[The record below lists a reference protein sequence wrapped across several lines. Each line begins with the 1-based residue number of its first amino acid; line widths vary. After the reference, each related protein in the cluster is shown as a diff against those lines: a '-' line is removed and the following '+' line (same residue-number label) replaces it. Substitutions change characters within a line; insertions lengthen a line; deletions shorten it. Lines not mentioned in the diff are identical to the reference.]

1 MQRTPQ
7 VGRNYWSQLLCVS
20 YGGFTSLSVESQAHD
35 LLGEEKEGKERHPA
49 EMAAATTLRVP
60 SSSPVTRWNVF
71 MGKLIGETE
80 SKCNK
85 SPKWRDCEPTT
96 RQLSRHFLLYVSKC
110 VPRGADV
117 EQTGKSTS
125 VCTQAS
131 LSDQASKT
139 AAVMLEPSYFSL
151 WIRTTIRLGFH
162 QTTRTAEVFVFV
174 VSFHFKLL
182 LCALVGNV

>member
-1 MQRTPQ
+1 M
-7 VGRNYWSQLLCVS
+7 
-20 YGGFTSLSVESQAHD
+20 
-35 LLGEEKEGKERHPA
+35 
-49 EMAAATTLRVP
+49 
-60 SSSPVTRWNVF
+60 
-71 MGKLIGETE
+71 
-80 SKCNK
+80 
-85 SPKWRDCEPTT
+85 
-96 RQLSRHFLLYVSKC
+96 
-110 VPRGADV
+110 